1 MTPNPNPD
9 PDLQQR
15 EALLQTVLR
24 NYFASDN
31 AGILRTIQ
39 SEAEYV
45 DLASG
50 ATLLRQGDISD
61 DVYFVLSG
69 RLHAFSETESGTRK
83 ILSEIGRGE
92 TIGELALF
100 TGEPRSATIVAVRD
114 TLLVKVTRAMIEHA
128 IMHDPEIE
136 MSMMRIVIRRFR
148 HHERERQTPLVPV
161 NVCILPITSGLDA
174 ADFAQSLREAQAT
187 QAKPVTV
194 VTADDVAERFGTAPV
209 HPVGRP
215 HDALAGYIDEIEARS
230 RAVYLAA
237 DNHDTA
243 WTRFCLRHADEILLL
258 AEAGRDPG
266 PSAVEQA
273 CLSPAAPISIARQT
287 LILLHKADTATPT
300 GTARWLN
307 ARPAARHF
315 HLRPQFPRDM
325 ARIARI
331 VSGRGIGLVLSG
343 GGARG
348 FAHVGVIK
356 ALEEAGIPVDMI
368 GGSSIGAVMGLVLAL
383 GRSADEV
390 AAAVRKAFLEHPM
403 GNVTGDYNFIPLVSL
418 IKGER
423 TRSAMTQAVRDA
435 TGLDAIDSEDSWI
448 TFFTMA
454 SDFSIGREATLLRG
468 DLIRNVGASYAIP
481 GALPPVFVG
490 GHMMYD
496 GSTFNNFPVDV
507 MAQLGAGRIIG
518 VDLSIDRGQVF
529 DIDRMPGTLALLRDK
544 LRPRAKQRYRLPS
557 VPETMLRSSFIT
569 SISKQKAMGK
579 FTDLLFQPR
588 VPDGRLLDWSR
599 FEEMVAAGYSHARQV
614 LGGLTDEQREMFR

>member
-1 MTPNPNPD
+1 LTRKPD

-24 NYFASDN
+24 NYFGSDN
-31 AGILRTIQ
+31 AGILRTIL

-45 DLASG
+45 DLDSG

-69 RLHAFSETESGTRK
+69 RLHAFSEAESGARK

-92 TIGELALF
+92 SIGELALF

-114 TLLVKVTRAMIEHA
+114 TLLVKVTRAMIERA
-128 IMHDPEIE
+128 IMQDPEIE
-136 MSMMRIVIRRFR
+136 MSMMRLVIRRFR
-148 HHERERQTPLVPV
+148 HHERERQAPLVPV
-161 NVCILPITSGLDA
+161 NVCLLPITPGLDA
-174 ADFAQSLREAQAT
+174 ADFARSLRDAQASGER
-187 QAKPVTV
+187 PVTV
-194 VTADDVAERFGTAPV
+194 VTADDIADRFGAAPIQ
-209 HPVGRP
+209 PAGRR
-215 HDALAGYIDEIEARS
+215 HDALAAYIDEIEARS
-230 RAVYLAA
+230 HAVYLAA
-237 DNHDTA
+237 DGDDTA

-258 AEAGRDPG
+258 ADADRDPALSG
-266 PSAVEQA
+266 VERG
-273 CLSPAAPISIARQT
+273 CLTPDAPISIARQT
-287 LILLHKADTATPT
+287 LILLHKADTRIPT
-300 GTARWLN
+300 GTARWLDE
-307 ARPAARHF
+307 RPAARHF
-315 HLRPQFPRDM
+315 HVRPRLPRDM

-331 VSGRGIGLVLSG
+331 ISGRGIGLVLSG

-356 ALEEAGIPVDMI
+356 ALEENGIPVDMI

-383 GRSADEV
+383 GRSAVEV
-390 AAAVRKAFLEHPM
+390 EAAVRKAFLDHPR

-418 IKGER
+418 IKGAR
-423 TRSAMTQAVRDA
+423 TRSAMVQAVRDA
-435 TGLDAIDSEDSWI
+435 TGLDAIDIEDSWI

-454 SDFSIGREATLLRG
+454 SDFSIGCEAVLSRG
-468 DLIRNVGASYAIP
+468 GLIRNVGASYAIP

-507 MAQLGAGRIIG
+507 MARLGAGRIVG
-518 VDLSIDRGQVF
+518 VDLSVDREQVF
-529 DIDRMPGTLALLRDK
+529 DIDCVPGTLALLRDR
-544 LRPRAKQRYRLPS
+544 LRPRAKRRYPLPS

-569 SISKQKAMGK
+569 SIAKQKVMGK

-588 VPDGRLLDWSR
+588 VPDGRLLDWNR

-614 LGGLTDEQREMFR
+614 LDGLTDERREMLG

>member
-1 MTPNPNPD
+1 VLRPKPD

-31 AGILRTIQ
+31 AEILRTIQ

-45 DLASG
+45 DLGSG

-61 DVYFVLSG
+61 EVYFVLSG
-69 RLHAFSETESGTRK
+69 RLHAFSETESGARK

-92 TIGELALF
+92 SIGELALF

-114 TLLVKVTRAMIEHA
+114 TLLVKVTRAMIERA
-128 IMHDPEIE
+128 IMQDLEIE
-136 MSMMRIVIRRFR
+136 MSMMRLVIRRFR
-148 HHERERQTPLVPV
+148 HHEREREAPLVPV

-174 ADFAQSLREAQAT
+174 ADFARSLRDAQGAEAR
-187 QAKPVTV
+187 PVTV
-194 VTADDVAERFGTAPV
+194 VTADDVAERFGPAPV
-209 HPVGRP
+209 RP
-215 HDALAGYIDEIEARS
+215 AGQRHDALAGYIDEIEARS

-237 DNHDTA
+237 DGHDTA

-258 AEAGRDPG
+258 ADADRDPG
-266 PSAVEQA
+266 FSVVERG
-273 CLSPAAPISIARQT
+273 CLTPEAPISIARQT
-287 LILLHKADTATPT
+287 LILLHRADTRTPT
-300 GTARWLN
+300 GTARWLD

-315 HLRPQFPRDM
+315 HIRPRLSRDM

-331 VSGRGIGLVLSG
+331 ISGRSIGLVLSG

-348 FAHVGVIK
+348 FAHVGVIR
-356 ALEEAGIPVDMI
+356 ALEENGIPVDMI

-383 GRSADEV
+383 GRSAVEV
-390 AAAVRKAFLEHPM
+390 EAAVRKAFLEHPK

-418 IKGER
+418 IKGAR
-423 TRSAMTQAVRDA
+423 TRSAMMQAVRDA
-435 TGLDAIDSEDSWI
+435 TGLDAIDIEDSWI

-454 SDFSIGREATLLRG
+454 SDFSLGREAVLSRG
-468 DLIRNVGASYAIP
+468 DLIRNVNASYAIP

-507 MAQLGAGRIIG
+507 MAQFGAGRIIG
-518 VDLSIDRGQVF
+518 VDLWVDREQMF
-529 DIDRMPGTLALLRDK
+529 DIDCVPGTLALLRDR
-544 LRPRAKQRYRLPS
+544 LRPRNKRRYRLPS

-569 SISKQKAMGK
+569 SIAKQKVMGK

-588 VPDGRLLDWSR
+588 VPDGRLLDWNR
-599 FEEMVAAGYSHARQV
+599 FEEMVAAGYSHAREV
-614 LGGLTDEQREMFR
+614 LARLTDERRELFR

>member
-1 MTPNPNPD
+1 MTSKPD

-24 NYFASDN
+24 NYFASDK

-39 SEAEYV
+39 SEAEYI
-45 DLASG
+45 DLDSG
-50 ATLLRQGDISD
+50 ATLLRQGDVSD

-69 RLHAFSETESGTRK
+69 RMHAFSETESGARK

-92 TIGELALF
+92 SIGELALF
-100 TGEPRSATIVAVRD
+100 TGEPRSATIVAARD
-114 TLLVKVTRAMIEHA
+114 TLLVKVTRAMIERA
-128 IMHDPEIE
+128 IVQDPEIE
-136 MSMMRIVIRRFR
+136 MSMMRLVIRRFR
-148 HHERERQTPLVPV
+148 QHERERQVAPVAV
-161 NVCILPITSGLDA
+161 NVCILPITPGLDA
-174 ADFAQSLREAQAT
+174 ADFAQSLRDAQAVE
-187 QAKPVTV
+187 ARPVSV
-194 VTADDVAERFGTAPV
+194 VTADDIAGRFGAAAV
-209 HPVGRP
+209 RQAGRR

-237 DNHDTA
+237 DGHDTA

-258 AEAGRDPG
+258 ADAHRDPG
-266 PSAVEQA
+266 LSGVERG
-273 CLSPAAPISIARQT
+273 CLAPEAPISIARQT
-287 LILLHKADTATPT
+287 LVLLHEADTRIPT
-300 GTARWLN
+300 GTARWLD

-315 HLRPQFPRDM
+315 HVRPKLSRDM

-331 VSGRGIGLVLSG
+331 ISGRSIGLVLSG

-356 ALEEAGIPVDMI
+356 ALEENGIPVDTI

-383 GRSADEV
+383 GRSAVEV
-390 AAAVRKAFLEHPM
+390 EAAVRKAFLEHPM

-418 IKGER
+418 IKGAR
-423 TRSAMTQAVRDA
+423 TRSAMMQAVRDA
-435 TGLDAIDSEDSWI
+435 TGLDAIDIEDSWI

-454 SDFSIGREATLLRG
+454 SDFSIGREAVLSRG

-507 MAQLGAGRIIG
+507 MAQRGAGRIIG
-518 VDLSIDRGQVF
+518 VDLSVDREQVF
-529 DIDRMPGTLALLRDK
+529 DIDCVPGTLALLRDR
-544 LRPRAKQRYRLPS
+544 LRPRAKRRYPLPS

-569 SISKQKAMGK
+569 SIAKQKVMGK

-588 VPDGRLLDWSR
+588 VPDGRLLDWNR

-614 LGGLTDEQREMFR
+614 LAGLTAERREMFR

>member
-1 MTPNPNPD
+1 VLRPKPD

-31 AGILRTIQ
+31 AEILRTIQ

-45 DLASG
+45 DLGSG

-61 DVYFVLSG
+61 EVYFVLSG
-69 RLHAFSETESGTRK
+69 RLHAFSETESGARK

-92 TIGELALF
+92 SIGELALF

-114 TLLVKVTRAMIEHA
+114 TLLVKVTRAMIERA
-128 IMHDPEIE
+128 IMQDLEIE
-136 MSMMRIVIRRFR
+136 MSMMRLVIRRFR
-148 HHERERQTPLVPV
+148 HHEREREAPLVPV

-174 ADFAQSLREAQAT
+174 ADFARSLRDAQGAEAR
-187 QAKPVTV
+187 PVTV
-194 VTADDVAERFGTAPV
+194 VTADDVAERFGPPPV
-209 HPVGRP
+209 RP
-215 HDALAGYIDEIEARS
+215 AGQRHDALAGYIDEIEARS

-237 DNHDTA
+237 DGHDTA

-258 AEAGRDPG
+258 ADADRDPDL
-266 PSAVEQA
+266 SVVERG
-273 CLSPAAPISIARQT
+273 CLTPEAPISIARQT
-287 LILLHKADTATPT
+287 LILLHRADTRTPT
-300 GTARWLN
+300 GTARWLD

-315 HLRPQFPRDM
+315 HIRPRLSRDM

-331 VSGRGIGLVLSG
+331 ISGRSIGLVLSG

-348 FAHVGVIK
+348 FAHVGVIR
-356 ALEEAGIPVDMI
+356 ALEENGIPVDMI

-383 GRSADEV
+383 GRSAVEV
-390 AAAVRKAFLEHPM
+390 EAAVRKAFLEHPK

-418 IKGER
+418 IKGAR
-423 TRSAMTQAVRDA
+423 TRSAMMQAVRDA
-435 TGLDAIDSEDSWI
+435 TGLDAIDIEDSWI

-454 SDFSIGREATLLRG
+454 SDFSLGREAVLSRG
-468 DLIRNVGASYAIP
+468 DLIRNVNASYAIP

-507 MAQLGAGRIIG
+507 MAQFGAGRIIG
-518 VDLSIDRGQVF
+518 VDLSVDREQMF
-529 DIDRMPGTLALLRDK
+529 DIDCVPGTLALLRDR
-544 LRPRAKQRYRLPS
+544 LRPRNKRRYRLPS

-569 SISKQKAMGK
+569 SIAKQKVMGK

-588 VPDGRLLDWSR
+588 VPDGRLLDWNR
-599 FEEMVAAGYSHARQV
+599 FEEMVAAGYSHAREV
-614 LGGLTDEQREMFR
+614 LARLTDERRELFR

>member
-1 MTPNPNPD
+1 LTPKPD

-15 EALLQTVLR
+15 EALLHTVLR
-24 NYFASDN
+24 NYFGSSNDA
-31 AGILRTIQ
+31 ILRTIQ
-39 SEAEYV
+39 SEADYI

-50 ATLLRQGDISD
+50 AILLRQDDISD

-69 RLHAFSETESGTRK
+69 RLHAFSETESGGRK
-83 ILSEIGRGE
+83 ILGEIGRGE

-114 TLLVKVTRAMIEHA
+114 SLLIKVTRAMIEHA
-128 IMHDPEIE
+128 IVRSPEIE
-136 MSMMRIVIRRFR
+136 MSILRTVIRRFR
-148 HHERERQTPLVPV
+148 HRERERQPPPVPV
-161 NVCILPITSGLDA
+161 NVCILPITPGTNSVE
-174 ADFAQSLREAQAT
+174 FATCLRDAQAA

-194 VTADDVAERFGTAPV
+194 VTAEEIAARFGDVPIHSA
-209 HPVGRP
+209 GQR
-215 HDALAGYIDEIEARS
+215 HDALAAYVDQIEARS

-237 DNHDTA
+237 DGDDTA

-258 AEAGRDPG
+258 ADAGRDPA
-266 PSAVEQA
+266 PSEVERT
-273 CLSPAAPISIARQT
+273 CLPPAAPISIARQT
-287 LILLHKADTATPT
+287 LILLHPADTRIPI

-307 ARPAARHF
+307 ARPSARHF
-315 HLRPQFPRDM
+315 HIRSRSSRDM
-325 ARIARI
+325 TRIARI
-331 VSGRGIGLVLSG
+331 ISGRGIGLVLSG

-348 FAHVGVIK
+348 FAHLGIIK
-356 ALEEAGIPVDMI
+356 ALEEAAIPVDML

-390 AAAVRKAFLEHPM
+390 AAAVRKAFLEHPK
-403 GNVTGDYNFIPLVSL
+403 GNVTGDYNYIPLVSL
-418 IKGER
+418 IKGAR

-435 TGLDAIDSEDSWI
+435 TGRDAIDSEDSWI
-448 TFFTMA
+448 TFFTTA
-454 SDFSIGREATLLRG
+454 SDFSVGCEAVLSRG
-468 DLIRNVGASYAIP
+468 DLTRNVGASYAIP

-507 MAQLGAGRIIG
+507 MARLGAGRIIG
-518 VDLSIDRGQVF
+518 VDLSVNREQVF
-529 DIDRMPGTLALLRDK
+529 DIECMPGTLALLRDR
-544 LRPRAKQRYRLPS
+544 LRPRAKRRYRLPS

-569 SISKQKAMGK
+569 SVSKQKEMGK

-599 FEEMVAAGYSHARQV
+599 FEEMVAAGYSHASRV
-614 LGGLTDEQREMFR
+614 LAGLTDEQRGMFRS

>member
-1 MTPNPNPD
+1 MTPKTD

-24 NYFASDN
+24 NYFGSSN

-39 SEAEYV
+39 SEADYV

-69 RLHAFSETESGTRK
+69 RLHAFSQTESGAQK

-128 IMHDPEIE
+128 ITQDPDIE

-148 HHERERQTPLVPV
+148 HQERERRPPLVPV
-161 NVCILPITSGLDA
+161 NVCVLPITPGLDA
-174 ADFAQSLREAQAT
+174 VDFAQRLRDAQTA

-194 VTADDVAERFGTAPV
+194 VTADEIAERFGVAPI
-209 HPVGRP
+209 HPVGRR
-215 HDALAGYIDEIEARS
+215 HDALAAYIDEIEARS

-237 DNHDTA
+237 DGEDTA

-258 AEAGRDPG
+258 AEAGRDPS
-266 PSAVEQA
+266 PSAVERA

-287 LILLHKADTATPT
+287 LILLHRTETRIPT
-300 GTARWLN
+300 GTARWLD
-307 ARPAARHF
+307 ARPDARHF
-315 HLRPQFPRDM
+315 HLRPQSSHDVT
-325 ARIARI
+325 RIARI
-331 VSGRGIGLVLSG
+331 ISGRGIGLVLSG

-356 ALEEAGIPVDMI
+356 ALEEAGIPVDML

-390 AAAVRKAFLEHPM
+390 AAAVRKAFLEHPR

-418 IKGER
+418 IKGAR

-435 TGLDAIDSEDSWI
+435 TGLDAIDNEDSWI

-454 SDFSIGREATLLRG
+454 SDFSIGREAVLSRG
-468 DLIRNVGASYAIP
+468 DLTRNVGASYAIP

-507 MAQLGAGRIIG
+507 MARLGAGRIIG
-518 VDLSIDRGQVF
+518 VDLSVNREQVF
-529 DIDRMPGTLALLRDK
+529 DIDCMPGTLALLRDR
-544 LRPRAKQRYRLPS
+544 LRPRAKRRYRLPS

-569 SISKQKAMGK
+569 SVSKQKEMGK

-599 FEEMVAAGYSHARQV
+599 FEEMVAAGYSHASQV
-614 LGGLTDEQREMFR
+614 LAGLTDEQRAMFR